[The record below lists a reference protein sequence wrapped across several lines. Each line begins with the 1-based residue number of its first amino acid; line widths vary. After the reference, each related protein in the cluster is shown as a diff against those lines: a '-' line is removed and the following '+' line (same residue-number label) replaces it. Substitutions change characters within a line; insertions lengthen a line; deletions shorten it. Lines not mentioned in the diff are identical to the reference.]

1 MLIFLI
7 ESFFS
12 CRISYIIIDRERVA
26 NFCYYIKRNKILL
39 NRVSIDKKIEY
50 TKFYNRTI
58 HIDYKNNLK
67 ISKK

>member
-12 CRISYIIIDRERVA
+12 CRISYIIIDRERVT

>member
-12 CRISYIIIDRERVA
+12 CRISYIIIDRERVT

-58 HIDYKNNLK
+58 HIDTQK
-67 ISKK
+67 